1 MADDAQPEIAID
13 WESAE
18 VDDGRLTVH
27 LTGEPPSGWAKRVG
41 HVVERLERPSNAW
54 DKVKVSKARIRVD
67 GVRPG
72 SEEELHHFLESAVL
86 QANAD
91 LRPDD
96 DDSSEDERSDDDQ
109 KMTDAFRAYAATQ
122 SEDES

>member
-18 VDDGRLTVH
+18 VDDGRLTVG

-41 HVVERLERPSNAW
+41 NVIERLERPSNAW
-54 DKVKVSKARIRVD
+54 DKVKVTKARIRVD

-86 QANAD
+86 QANTD
-91 LRPDD
+91 LRRDD
-96 DDSSEDERSDDDQ
+96 ESSDDERADDDQ
-109 KMTDAFRAYAATQ
+109 RMTDAFRAFAPTQ
-122 SEDES
+122 PEGEG